1 MEPSHLSFFSTK
13 ILKETNFKNLG
24 IKKTGKVRDVYVQE
38 DKIILVATDR
48 HTSFDRIIAY
58 IPYKGEVLNR
68 ISAFWFENTQDIVRN
83 HVLDVA
89 DPNILVAKKCHSI
102 PVEVVVRG
110 YITGVT
116 DTSLWMQYQ
125 KGQRDFE
132 DFILPEGLRKN
143 QKLEKLVITP
153 TTKSDTH
160 DSPLTSRDIVEK
172 NILPE
177 AIWNEVKDKAIKL
190 FMRGQK
196 MAQAAGLILVDT
208 KYEFGMDD
216 EGKLTLI
223 DEIHTPDSSRYWQAD
238 TYEERFCRGNEP
250 EYFDKEFL
258 RLWFKENC
266 NPYKDPVLPNA
277 PEKMVV
283 ELARRY
289 IQIFERI
296 TGQSF
301 VHNDDEDIIE
311 RMVKNLRPYAVI

>member
-1 MEPSHLSFFSTK
+1 M
-13 ILKETNFKNLG
+13 
-24 IKKTGKVRDVYVQE
+24 
-38 DKIILVATDR
+38 
-48 HTSFDRIIAY
+48 
-58 IPYKGEVLNR
+58 
-68 ISAFWFENTQDIVRN
+68 
-83 HVLDVA
+83 LDVA